1 MIWHWIWFVLGAICG
16 GTAVA
21 LLVLYTA
28 VAIGAPGPRPGR
40 PPRHP

>member
-1 MIWHWIWFVLGAICG
+1 MIYHAIWFVLGAICG

-28 VAIGAPGPRPGR
+28 VAMGTPGSRRKWGR
-40 PPRHP
+40 PQ